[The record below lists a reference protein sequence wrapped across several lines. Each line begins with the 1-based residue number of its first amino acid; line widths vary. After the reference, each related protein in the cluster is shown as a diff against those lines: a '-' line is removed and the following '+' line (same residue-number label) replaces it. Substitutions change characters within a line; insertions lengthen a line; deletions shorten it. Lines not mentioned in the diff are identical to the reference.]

1 MNALTRFATRAA
13 VRPLPTTTGGT
24 GYPWQD
30 GDILYADD
38 LNAAITPNVKNLGA
52 TGDGVTDDGPAFI
65 AALAA
70 AAGGGAVVIPAGTY
84 RIGSALPRNFTGGV
98 SIVGAGSGATVLVFP
113 NGTDGLMLTLTGNAD
128 VHVHG
133 MTIKRTAAGAYTN
146 TGLSITSPTPNN
158 SGDGI
163 TTVHD
168 VVMTG
173 AWLTGINIA
182 RSGASLTDVTVAMAN
197 ATGSGPGVGIKV
209 SGVDTDNYCTSVR
222 LNNVITVG
230 GNTGFLIGT
239 WVQGVYV
246 DACDFIG
253 NDYGIQW
260 AGVAG
265 NADLW
270 LGVTNSHFNS
280 GTRGVLSFNGLS
292 VQITN
297 TYSLHFGCPAIGD
310 NYAAFEFH
318 NISPGMISG
327 CSIYGDG
334 PSSPSST
341 ETAIALNGGFN
352 VVVSDNFISGHKN
365 VGIYV
370 NATKNTLITGNI
382 AGLPPGI
389 PLVQYGAM
397 DPSNQAY
404 GNQLNGVPDFTVDP
418 GNGNFYVPH
427 TIQAAEGFIAQNGLF
442 EVSPTTYMRYD
453 GGTGNWIFVDAGVTK
468 FTIASDGSVT
478 AAGNVI
484 AAGGQVS
491 SVTFNANGVKVLGPR
506 IVGWG
511 ASTGGARGPI
521 TASSTLP
528 QVAAALSQLL
538 TDLEAHGMLG
548 G

>member
-1 MNALTRFATRAA
+1 LFSL
-13 VRPLPTTTGGT
+13 V
-24 GYPWQD
+24 
-30 GDILYADD
+30 
-38 LNAAITPNVKNLGA
+38 
-52 TGDGVTDDGPAFI
+52 
-65 AALAA
+65 
-70 AAGGGAVVIPAGTY
+70 
-84 RIGSALPRNFTGGV
+84 GSV
-98 SIVGAGSGATVLVFP
+98 SIVGAGSGASILSFSGAT
-113 NGTDGLMLTLTGNAD
+113 NGLMLTLPSSTN
-128 VHVHG
+128 VHIEG
-133 MTIKRTAAGAYTN
+133 MTIRRAVAGLYSN
-146 TGLSITSPTPNN
+146 TGLSIASPTPNN
-158 SGDGI
+158 TGEGI

-173 AWLTGINIA
+173 AWLTGIDIA

-222 LNNVITVG
+222 LSNVITIG

-246 DACDFIG
+246 NACDFIG

-270 LGVTNSHFNS
+270 LAVTNSHFNS
-280 GTRGVLSFNGLS
+280 GTRGVLSFNGES
-292 VQITN
+292 TQITN
-297 TYSLHFGCPAIGD
+297 TYSLHFNCPAIGGV
-310 NYAAFEFH
+310 YAAFELH

-327 CSIYGDG
+327 CSMYGIG
-334 PSSPSST
+334 ASSPSSQ
-341 ETAIALNGGFN
+341 EYAIILTGGFN
-352 VVVSDNFISGHKN
+352 VVVSDNFINGHKN
-365 VGIYV
+365 AGIYINV
-370 NATKNTLITGNI
+370 TKNTLITGNV
-382 AGLPPGI
+382 AALPAGI
-389 PLVQYGAM
+389 PLVQYASQ
-397 DPSNQAY
+397 DVSNQMY

>member
-1 MNALTRFATRAA
+1 MNALTRFATRAT

-70 AAGGGAVVIPAGTY
+70 AAGGGTVVIPAGTY

-98 SIVGAGSGATVLVFP
+98 SIVGAGSGTTVLVFP

-128 VHVHG
+128 AHVHG
-133 MTIKRTAAGAYTN
+133 MTIKRATAGAYTN

-163 TTVHD
+163 TSVHD

-182 RSGASLTDVTVAMAN
+182 RSLASLTDVSVSMAN
-197 ATGSGPGVGIKV
+197 ATGSGPGTGIKV
-209 SGVDTDNYCTSVR
+209 AGVDSANYCTSVR
-222 LNNVITVG
+222 LKNVITVG

-297 TYSLHFGCPAIGD
+297 TYSLHFGCPAIG
-310 NYAAFEFH
+310 NIYAAFEFH

-327 CSIYGDG
+327 CSMYGEG
-334 PSSPSST
+334 SSSPSSQEYAVILT
-341 ETAIALNGGFN
+341 GGFN

-365 VGIYV
+365 AGIYINV
-370 NATKNTLITGNI
+370 TKNTLITGNI
-382 AGLPPGI
+382 VALPAGI
-389 PLVQYGAM
+389 PLVQYATV

-404 GNQLNGVPDFTVDP
+404 GNQLNGVPDISTDGSNHLAARDQFSIIGAANTNRMLLFSNDTASRWFFGIDGSSTEGS
-418 GNGNFYVPH
+418 GNAGADLC
-427 TIQAAEGFIAQNGLF
+427 IISAG
-442 EVSPTTYMRYD
+442 
-453 GGTGNWIFVDAGVTK
+453 DAGLIESMFRIKRSTGVLSLSHPIT
-468 FTIASDGSVT
+468 FTGPLKQAVNDAAAAAQSVPVGGMYLNGSV
-478 AAGNVI
+478 AMV
-484 AAGGQVS
+484 
-491 SVTFNANGVKVLGPR
+491 R
-506 IVGWG
+506 
-511 ASTGGARGPI
+511 
-521 TASSTLP
+521 
-528 QVAAALSQLL
+528 VA
-538 TDLEAHGMLG
+538 
-548 G
+548 